1 MNTFNIKALVLTVSL
16 AFSAGVMAQ
25 NITRTEY
32 KAGQDRISTDY
43 KQAKAGCDGLS
54 GNTEDICS
62 VEAKGNEKVA
72 LAELEIQ
79 YKPSVKNQ
87 YNLRVARAEADYAV
101 ANERCDD
108 SAGNVKDVCVE
119 EAKAAE
125 TAAKADAKAQMKT
138 SDANAAASKKSV
150 AARREANEESSAA
163 RSDAS
168 ADKLEADYTVAKEKC
183 DAFAGGAKDTCLDRA
198 KMNFGKS

>member
-1 MNTFNIKALVLTVSL
+1 MDSFNIRALVITVSL

-32 KAGQDRISTDY
+32 KAGKDRISTAY

-54 GNTEDICS
+54 GNTEDICV
-62 VEAKGNEKVA
+62 VEAKGNEQVA
-72 LAELEIQ
+72 LAELETQ
-79 YKPSVKNQ
+79 YKPSVKNH

-108 SAGNVKDVCVE
+108 NAGNVKDVCVE

-125 TAAKADAKAQMKT
+125 IAAKADAKAQMTT
-138 SDANAAASKKSV
+138 SDANAVASKKAV
-150 AARREANEESSAA
+150 AARGEANEETTAA
-163 RSDAS
+163 LKDAS
-168 ADKLEADYTVAKEKC
+168 VEKLEAEYTVAKEKC
-183 DAFAGGAKDTCLDRA
+183 DVFAGGAKDTCLDRA
-198 KMNFGKS
+198 KMHFGKS

>member
-1 MNTFNIKALVLTVSL
+1 MNTFNIKALVITVSL

-32 KAGQDRISTDY
+32 KAGQDRISKDY

-54 GNTEDICS
+54 GNTEDICN

-72 LAELEIQ
+72 LAELETQ
-79 YKPSVKNQ
+79 YKPSVKNH

-168 ADKLEADYTVAKEKC
+168 ADKLEAEYTVAKEKC

>member
-1 MNTFNIKALVLTVSL
+1 MNTFNIKALVITVSL

-32 KAGQDRISTDY
+32 KAGKDRISTDY
-43 KQAKAGCDGLS
+43 KQAKSGCDGLS
-54 GNTEDICS
+54 GNTKDICV
-62 VEAKGNEKVA
+62 VEAKGNDKVA
-72 LAELEIQ
+72 LAELETQ
-79 YKPSVKNQ
+79 YKPSVKNH
-87 YNLRVARAEADYAV
+87 YNLRVAKAEADYAV

-125 TAAKADAKAQMKT
+125 IAAKADAKAQMKT

-150 AARREANEESSAA
+150 AARSEANEESSAA